1 MGSLKN
7 TMVALRFL
15 KAAWAAHVFVLSCLF
30 QQPVTKTATP
40 EEKYMTS
47 TTIKSLNNDTSEQRD
62 ISRVLIV
69 EDDREL
75 GTLLSEEVRDQ
86 GMEAR
91 WTGDAE
97 KALALMS
104 EWTPDVVVTDL
115 RLPGMDGLQLMSS
128 THRDFP
134 ESLPD
139 FLVITAFGTISRA
152 VESLKAGAED
162 FLTKPLDLDHFM
174 LTVNRILRNRKMRLE
189 INMIKSL
196 LDDDGFHG
204 LTGKSR
210 SMRLLMDQI
219 RRVARAEGPVLI
231 VGESGTGKELVSRA
245 IHRESSYAGGPFL
258 AVNCAGVPEHLME
271 SEFFGHQAGAFTGAG
286 KSRKGL
292 FSEAQEGTL
301 LLDEISEMP
310 LFLQAKLLR
319 VLQDGKIRP
328 VGANQEQD
336 TSVRILAATNQ
347 DLEKDI
353 QDGRFR
359 EDLFFRL
366 ETFTLRVPPL
376 RDRGEDIELLAGKF
390 LQTFRVQTGK
400 NIKGFDEHALAMLR
414 GYTFPGNVRELKNA
428 VERAVTF
435 CDGGKIQPEHL
446 PARIRKSGSDRPA
459 APGIEFTKEAA
470 SEDEPLLSL
479 AQVEN
484 RYISHVLEKV
494 NGNKRKAASILG
506 IGRRTL
512 YRRLEQDELP
522 KPGAQGQ

>member
-1 MGSLKN
+1 MTNKTGKTMSSIQSDRPGS
-7 TMVALRFL
+7 
-15 KAAWAAHVFVLSCLF
+15 
-30 QQPVTKTATP
+30 
-40 EEKYMTS
+40 
-47 TTIKSLNNDTSEQRD
+47 
-62 ISRVLIV
+62 SRILIV

-75 GTLLSEEVRDQ
+75 GNLLSEEVRDH

-97 KALALMS
+97 KALGLM
-104 EWTPDVVVTDL
+104 EKWTPDMVVTDL
-115 RLPGMDGLQLMSS
+115 RLPGMDGLQLL
-128 THRDFP
+128 RRAQKDFT
-134 ESLPD
+134 ENLPD

-174 LTVNRILRNRKMRLE
+174 LTVNRVLRNRKMRME
-189 INMIKSL
+189 ISMIKSL

-204 LTGKSR
+204 LIGKSR
-210 SMRLLMDQI
+210 AMRLLFDQI
-219 RRVARAEGPVLI
+219 KRVARAEGPVLI
-231 VGESGTGKELVSRA
+231 VGESGTGKELVSGA
-245 IHRESSYAGGPFL
+245 IHRESSHGKGSFL
-258 AVNCAGVPEHLME
+258 AVNCAGIPEHLME

-286 KSRKGL
+286 KSRLGL
-292 FSEAQEGTL
+292 FSEARDGTL

-319 VLQDGKIRP
+319 TLQDGKIRP

-336 TSVRILAATNQ
+336 TNVRVLAATNQ
-347 DLEKDI
+347 DLEKEI
-353 QDGRFR
+353 KDGRFR

-366 ETFTLRVPPL
+366 ETFTLRIPPL
-376 RDRGEDIELLAGKF
+376 RERGEDLELLAGKF

-400 NIKGFDEHALAMLR
+400 NIRGFDEQALTKLR
-414 GYTFPGNVRELKNA
+414 HYSFPGNVRELKNA

-435 CDGGKIQPEHL
+435 CDGENILPEHL
-446 PARIRKSGSDRPA
+446 PARIREAGSGRPG
-459 APGIEFTKEAA
+459 PG
-470 SEDEPLLSL
+470 SELTLEVISENEPLVSL
-479 AQVEN
+479 EQVEN

-512 YRRLEQDELP
+512 YRRLD
-522 KPGAQGQ
+522 QGESLKSRRSNQ